1 MCTRA
6 RATGTLTTLERRNN
20 MTAEQ
25 LYDLLEEAGIE
36 FDVVEVFEGLRTINI
51 VVEEK

>member
-1 MCTRA
+1 
-6 RATGTLTTLERRNN
+6 

-36 FDVVEVFEGLRTINI
+36 FDGVEVFEGLRTINI
-51 VVEEK
+51 VVEEE

>member
-1 MCTRA
+1 
-6 RATGTLTTLERRNN
+6 

-25 LYDLLEEAGIE
+25 LYDLLKKAGIE

-51 VVEEK
+51 VVEEE

>member
-1 MCTRA
+1 
-6 RATGTLTTLERRNN
+6 

-25 LYDLLEEAGIE
+25 LYDLLEKAGIE

-51 VVEEK
+51 VVEEEE

>member
-1 MCTRA
+1 
-6 RATGTLTTLERRNN
+6 

-36 FDVVEVFEGLRTINI
+36 FDVVDIFDGLRII
-51 VVEEK
+51 SIQVEEEE

>member
-1 MCTRA
+1 
-6 RATGTLTTLERRNN
+6 

-36 FDVVEVFEGLRTINI
+36 FDVVEVFEGLRTISI
-51 VVEEK
+51 VVEEGD

>member
-1 MCTRA
+1 
-6 RATGTLTTLERRNN
+6 

-25 LYDLLEEAGIE
+25 LYDLLEKAGIE

-51 VVEEK
+51 VVEEGD

>member
-1 MCTRA
+1 
-6 RATGTLTTLERRNN
+6 

-25 LYDLLEEAGIE
+25 LYDLLEKAGIE

-51 VVEEK
+51 VVEEE